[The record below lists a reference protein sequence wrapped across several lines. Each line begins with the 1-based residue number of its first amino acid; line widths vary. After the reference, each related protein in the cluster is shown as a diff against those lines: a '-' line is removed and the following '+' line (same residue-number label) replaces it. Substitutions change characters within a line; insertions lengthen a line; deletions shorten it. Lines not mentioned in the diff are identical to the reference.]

1 MFTTKNGSYVRNTQ
15 SQEFYVIATNSDRK
29 LNSVPKS
36 FQSIGIK
43 KGQSVPTT
51 WQRLGKISMFSM
63 PSSFFLNITTF
74 LKETVTIHGRNK
86 KQ

>member
-1 MFTTKNGSYVRNTQ
+1 MYMPKTRSYVTIPQ
-15 SQEFYVIATNSDRK
+15 AQEFYNIVSNSDRK

-36 FQSIGIK
+36 FQPIGIK
-43 KGQSVPTT
+43 MGQSVPTI